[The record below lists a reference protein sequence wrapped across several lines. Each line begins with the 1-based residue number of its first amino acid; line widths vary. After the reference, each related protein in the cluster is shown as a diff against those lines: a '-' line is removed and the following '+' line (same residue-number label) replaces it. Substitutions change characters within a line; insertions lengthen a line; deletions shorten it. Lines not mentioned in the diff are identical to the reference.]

1 MSSQRS
7 ADCCAVRWC
16 SPRSSGVSSSGVS
29 NSGVWQGPESAVHR
43 VVNPSLGHGFE
54 EAVGMDE
61 AYGVSGADGGVAA
74 GLGQE
79 ALPDA
84 SSAHQQHMLMPVQE
98 LQGKDSVQQTA
109 LQGD

>member
-1 MSSQRS
+1 
-7 ADCCAVRWC
+7 
-16 SPRSSGVSSSGVS
+16 
-29 NSGVWQGPESAVHR
+29 
-43 VVNPSLGHGFE
+43 
-54 EAVGMDE
+54 MDE

-74 GLGQE
+74 GLVQE